1 LLHQVL
7 EAKTPQAVLAVEGED
22 ARVDSRYDFLTVF
35 ENFYSAERID
45 RMIKDERIKGNPS
58 RSIFAQDTT
67 DRIG

>member
-22 ARVDSRYDFLTVF
+22 ARVDSRYDFLAVF
-35 ENFYSAERID
+35 ENFYSAEHIG
-45 RMIKDERIKGNPS
+45 RMIKDERIKANPS